1 MRTVTFSPA
10 VTLHQGD
17 ALAILQS
24 LPDQSVD
31 LVLTDP
37 PYSSGGATTAARQ
50 TDPAQK
56 YQSSGTKRTYPPM
69 LGDAKD
75 QHSWMTWSA
84 MWLGQCWRV
93 ARDGA
98 VCLVFS
104 DWRQLPSLTDAMQ
117 AGGWKWLGI
126 IPWDKANARPQIG
139 KFRQQC
145 EYVVFGVKGH
155 FTPQVR
161 QCLPGVYRYPIVPAR
176 KNHLTAKPVELV
188 RDLLAIA
195 PAGAHVLDPFM
206 GGGAVGAACLE
217 TGRTYTGIELS
228 PEYFAVS
235 AKRLAGLAGQEI
247 PQEVA
252 ACA

>member
-1 MRTVTFSPA
+1 MRNLTLSSA
-10 VTLHQGD
+10 VTLYQGD
-17 ALAILQS
+17 ALAVLQT
-24 LPDQSVD
+24 LPVNSVD
-31 LVLTDP
+31 MVLTDP
-37 PYSSGGATTAARQ
+37 PYSSGGATTGARQ
-50 TDPAQK
+50 AEPAQK

-75 QHSWMTWSA
+75 QHSWMTWCA
-84 MWLGQCWRV
+84 LWLGACWRV

-98 VCLVFS
+98 VCLVFT

-117 AGGWKWLGI
+117 ASGWKWLGI
-126 IPWDKANARPQIG
+126 IPWDKGNARPQIG

-145 EYVVFGVKGH
+145 EYVAFGVKGQ
-155 FTPQVR
+155 FRPLVR
-161 QCLPGVYRYPIVPAR
+161 QCLPGVYRYPVVPAR
-176 KNHLTAKPVELV
+176 KNHLTAKPVELI

-217 TGRTYTGIELS
+217 TGRAYTGIELS
-228 PEYFAVS
+228 PAYFDVS
-235 AKRLAGLAGQEI
+235 ARRLAELAGLELS
-247 PQEVA
+247 QEVA

>member
-1 MRTVTFSPA
+1 MRNLSLTPA
-10 VTLHQGD
+10 VTLYQGD
-17 ALAILQS
+17 ALAVLQT
-24 LPDQSVD
+24 LPDNHVD

-37 PYSSGGATTAARQ
+37 PYSSGGVTLGARQ
-50 TDPAQK
+50 ADPDQK
-56 YQSSGTKRTYPPM
+56 YQASSIKTKYPPM

-75 QHSWMTWSA
+75 QRSWTIWCA
-84 MWLGQCWRV
+84 LWLGECWRV

-126 IPWDKANARPQIG
+126 IPWDKSNARPQIG

-145 EYVVFGVKGH
+145 EYLAFGVKGH
-155 FTPQVR
+155 FRPQTR
-161 QCLPGVYRYPIVPAR
+161 QCLPGLYRYPVIAAR
-176 KNHLTAKPVELV
+176 KNHLTAKPVELI

-195 PAGAHVLDPFM
+195 PADAHVLDPFM

-217 TGRTYTGIELS
+217 TGRAYTGIELS
-228 PEYFAVS
+228 SEYFAVS
-235 AKRLAGLAGQEI
+235 ARRLAETAGQAI